1 MKEYYNQAD
10 NRWANHLYTSPTHP
24 QANLKTSGCGPTSA
38 AMIVTNMVKR
48 ILPNEMADI
57 LKNNGYRANEGTSL
71 EAFNWLGKN
80 YNLEVKRTNNIN
92 EAVQCLKDGGMV
104 VASLSPGG
112 LFSTNG
118 HIVVFVE
125 MKDANRIV
133 VYDPYLY
140 SGKFNQL
147 GRQGK
152 VEVNGN
158 EVYCSI
164 DNFQKYAKCQAY
176 FCYRKEK
183 EIKISDL
190 QYKVHL
196 QDIGWTDW
204 KNAGETIGTTGE
216 SRRVE
221 AITLKGING
230 LDVSYRVHMQ
240 DKGWSN
246 WVKNSEV
253 AGTTGESRR
262 IEAIEIKCNKNLI
275 AQEHIQD
282 VGWMPIS
289 KGKEIYIGTEG
300 KSLRLEAFK
309 IEIE

>member
-10 NRWANHLYTSPTHP
+10 SRWANHPYTSPTHP

-38 AMIVTNMVKR
+38 AMIVTNMVKK

-92 EAVQCLKDGGMV
+92 EAVESIRNGGMA
-104 VASLSPGG
+104 VASLAPGG

-118 HIVVFVE
+118 HIVVFAE
-125 MKDANRIV
+125 MKDANRIII
-133 VYDPYLY
+133 YDPYLY
-140 SGKFNQL
+140 NGKFNQL

-164 DNFQKYAKCQAY
+164 ENFQKYAKCQAY
-176 FCYRKEK
+176 FYYKK
-183 EIKISDL
+183 PAEIKISDL

-196 QDIGWTDW
+196 QDIGWTEW
-204 KNAGETIGTTGE
+204 RNAGETIGTTGE

-221 AITLKGING
+221 AIILKGNNG
-230 LDVSYRVHMQ
+230 LDISYRVHMQ
-240 DKGWSN
+240 DKGWSD
-246 WVKNSEV
+246 WAKNGET

-262 IEAIEIKCNKNLI
+262 IEAIEIKSNKNLV

-289 KGKEIYIGTEG
+289 KGKEIRIGTEG

>member
-48 ILPNEMADI
+48 VLPNEMADI
-57 LKNNGYRANEGTSL
+57 FKNNGYRANEGTSL
-71 EAFNWLGKN
+71 EAFNWLGRN
-80 YNLEVKRTNNIN
+80 YNLEVKNTSNIN
-92 EAVQCLKDGGMV
+92 EAVQCLKYGGMV

-118 HIVVFVE
+118 HIVVLVE

-176 FCYRKEK
+176 FCYRKQK
-183 EIKISDL
+183 EIKIKSFLNTDEKIIKIQKEIEDRERGRKCGFSLSGSMFFCISGRICGFDCRRRRTDL
-190 QYKVHL
+190 TSGIY
-196 QDIGWTDW
+196 D
-204 KNAGETIGTTGE
+204 
-216 SRRVE
+216 RR
-221 AITLKGING
+221 AACT
-230 LDVSYRVHMQ
+230 Y
-240 DKGWSN
+240 SN
-246 WVKNSEV
+246 
-253 AGTTGESRR
+253 
-262 IEAIEIKCNKNLI
+262 CNK
-275 AQEHIQD
+275 
-282 VGWMPIS
+282 
-289 KGKEIYIGTEG
+289 
-300 KSLRLEAFK
+300 
-309 IEIE
+309 